1 MERKLKH
8 PERGAIL
15 LSREGEIVLLLDSNA
30 HVLDEKIFRTE
41 LTAKAYESFLLHY
54 HADLGF
60 KPYG

>member
-8 PERGAIL
+8 PERGTIL
-15 LSREGEIVLLLDSNA
+15 LSREGEVVLLLDSNA

-41 LTAKAYESFLLHY
+41 LTAKAYENFLLHY